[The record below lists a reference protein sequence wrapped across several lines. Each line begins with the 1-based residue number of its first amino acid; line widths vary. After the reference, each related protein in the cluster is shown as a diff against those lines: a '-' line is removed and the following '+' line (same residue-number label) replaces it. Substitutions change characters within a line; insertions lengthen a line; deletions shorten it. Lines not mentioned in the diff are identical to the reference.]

1 MAKKR
6 VHLIAKELGISSKDL
21 IERLLPF
28 GVTVKSNLS
37 SIDDEVTQKLIE
49 QLKAESL
56 APELAKIEAEQEA
69 ARLKVE
75 EKQRQQEQA
84 EEEARKMKPIPE
96 KISVK
101 DLGEIL
107 GIRRINIVKKL
118 MNLGI
123 TSVHQKLDFDTAAV
137 IADEYGFKAVPAQE
151 EEALVEKKEVGPSA
165 DRPPVVTV
173 MGHVDHGKTHLLDSI
188 RQTNVIAGESGGITQ
203 HIGASEVLLANGR
216 SITFLDTPGHEA
228 FTAMRAHGAKVTDI
242 AVLVVAADD
251 GVMPQT
257 IEAIDHAI
265 AAEVPIIVAIN
276 KIDLEKASI
285 DKVKQDLSNHG
296 LAPEEYGGETICVEV
311 SAKEKTNLEELLE
324 MILLAADMLEL
335 RYQPQATPR
344 GVVLEARLDKGKG
357 PIATVLIEN
366 GILRRNDAVV
376 IGSVYGKVRAMINSH
391 GRRVKEAP
399 AGAAVEIFG
408 LKSIPNAGDV
418 FEVVKNEKVARQ
430 IANARLREERTTTH
444 TRPAHVSL
452 KDLFILIQQGELKE
466 LKLVVK
472 ADAQGSVTAVKDSL
486 ERLSNEEVRVKVIHG
501 AVGAITE
508 NDVLLASASDAVVIG
523 FHVRPVTGVER
534 LADKEGVDISIYNI
548 IYKALE
554 DVESAMKGM
563 MDPDY
568 QEELLGRAE
577 VRQTFRIPSV
587 GMIAGS
593 YIIEGKA
600 VRDSSIRVVREGVV
614 IYDGKM
620 GSLRR
625 FKDDVKEVAT
635 GYECGI
641 GVQRFND
648 IKVGDVLEVF
658 TIVEVERT

>member
-6 VHLIAKELGISSKDL
+6 VHQIAKELGISSKDL

-56 APELAKIEAEQEA
+56 APELAKIEAEEEA

-84 EEEARKMKPIPE
+84 EEEARRMKPIPE

-107 GIRRINIVKKL
+107 GIRRIDLVKKL

-151 EEALVEKKEVGPSA
+151 EATLEEKKEIGPSA

-203 HIGASEVLLANGR
+203 HIGASEVLLASGR

-366 GILRRNDAVV
+366 GILRRHDAVV

-408 LKSIPNAGDV
+408 LKSIPKAGDV
-418 FEVVKNEKVARQ
+418 FEVVKNEKAARQ
-430 IANARLREERTTTH
+430 IASARQREERTATL

-452 KDLFILIQQGELKE
+452 KDLFSLIQQGELKE

-472 ADAQGSVTAVKDSL
+472 ADAQGSVIAVKDSL

-508 NDVLLASASDAVVIG
+508 NNVLLAAASDAVVIG

-534 LADKEGVDISIYNI
+534 LAEKEGVDISIYNI
-548 IYKALE
+548 IYKAIE
-554 DVESAMKGM
+554 DVELAMKGM

-568 QEELLGRAE
+568 KEELLGRVE

-593 YIIEGKA
+593 YVIEGKA

-614 IYDGKM
+614 VYDGKM

-625 FKDDVKEVAT
+625 FKEDVKEVAT

-648 IKVGDVLEVF
+648 IKVGDILEIF